1 MTGSGYDFPCAHC
14 WHREHGR
21 LTSARRPTPSEQPTL
36 AEMDPPERK
45 RNLSTQP
52 IVHKEIEAMQV
63 AAIKALVEKRADIF
77 PLFEPLRQACGDAI
91 CGPAMAVFHFG
102 AVKDGFLV
110 EAAFPVS
117 RPVETEQV
125 YTRTLE
131 DARAWTQIHRG
142 SHEEI
147 RGTATELVEHART
160 HAGTIGWQ
168 REVYLVL
175 DLDDP
180 EQNLTEVQFIK
191 HEWDRLLAEGL
202 ERNLGGEAR
211 QLVMDG
217 IEQIAPESSLE
228 EYTEWIRGAMDAL
241 DSLTGDP
248 EKKYQVLSCCAHVF
262 PDERIAHLRS
272 IYERRRDIDDVLQEM
287 YQDPAWYEDPVRKGN
302 VLHMRKVPYRPGRV
316 RAGGYAGRAA
326 ESLLPL
332 CVRAALSRPS
342 AVQDV
347 AHLLLVWFG
356 LVPAPVGGDS
366 RSAGQD
372 RARRD
377 ATQRA

>member
-1 MTGSGYDFPCAHC
+1 M
-14 WHREHGR
+14 
-21 LTSARRPTPSEQPTL
+21 
-36 AEMDPPERK
+36 
-45 RNLSTQP
+45 STHP

-63 AAIKALVEKRADIF
+63 AAIKAVVEKRADIF

-91 CGPAMAVFHFG
+91 CGPAMVVYHFG

-117 RPVETEQV
+117 GPVETEQV

-147 RGTATELVEHART
+147 RGTASELVEHART

-191 HEWDRLLAEGL
+191 HEWDRLLAEGV
-202 ERNLGGEAR
+202 ERNLGREAR
-211 QLVMDG
+211 QMVMDG
-217 IEQIAPESSLE
+217 IEQISSESSLE
-228 EYTEWIRGAMDAL
+228 VYTEWIRGAMDAL

-272 IYERRRDIDDVLQEM
+272 VYERRRDIDDVLQEM

-302 VLHMRKVPYRPGRV
+302 VLHMRKVPYSPEGYEQGATPVERRRAYCHCAFVRPYLDQVPSRMSPTFCWCGSGWYRRLWEGILDQPV
-316 RAGGYAGRAA
+316 KIEHVETLLNGHDGCTLTITLPLALRGEMRPERAGQG
-326 ESLLPL
+326 LP
-332 CVRAALSRPS
+332 
-342 AVQDV
+342 
-347 AHLLLVWFG
+347 
-356 LVPAPVGGDS
+356 
-366 RSAGQD
+366 
-372 RARRD
+372 
-377 ATQRA
+377 